1 MTSRTDIVHSQARTR
16 RTRLRAAASG
26 VALASLVSGTAYAAT
41 YEYTSTYQ
49 SNLAQIGIDK
59 TWHDWFY
66 TVYVAPNAPDPNVVI
81 AILDGKAD
89 VNHVDL
95 KGRESVI
102 LVYGGNY
109 RKADNHGTHVSG
121 IAGASQNGTGVVGV
135 NPFATLL
142 SIPVF
147 DSRGWVATDLGKKAL
162 DAAVANGARVVN
174 MSYGPTTKGDVFLN
188 GELNLFKNYNGSM
201 VLVRAAGNS
210 GVNAL
215 SEAYSGNAS
224 VDLNGLLI
232 VGSVGANNTISSFSN
247 RPGAACIGACG
258 AGNANAM
265 MNFWLMAPG
274 ENILSDL
281 PNNYLGYMSGTSMAA
296 PHVTGAASLVF
307 QTALAGNTMLTP
319 GDVAGILKC
328 TAKDL
333 GAPGVDAI
341 YGNGLLDVKAALGPC
356 GAVSI
361 PTGSSV
367 YAEAIAG
374 LPEEPRGRAASAS
387 SLTTSSLM
395 GSQAIE
401 GALSGM
407 MVLDE
412 YKRAFVVESPK
423 LSPSLSSVF
432 ANNFVQE
439 LNGQVGA
446 VTTELYRDGENAMS
460 LTSQSDFARGGFRV
474 VSVERGSLRYDAGLG
489 AANAYFTGMTAQA
502 GYEKSFSRTMAEQFF
517 MGAGDPGLSLNQ
529 SIFFGSDWSAAP
541 GLTLSTLYVRTTPS
555 AFEYVPDHI
564 AAALWDQQRTSSLA
578 KFGAR
583 YALTDRVSAG
593 LSYGLLQ
600 EQGQLLGM
608 QAGGAFSMGDGI
620 THIGSANLN
629 AAITSKASVSVFAEE
644 SRTTGS
650 ANNSSIFSI
659 ADSWTGSKYGLSLS
673 QSGMFGTSGSVRLTL
688 VRPWQVDQGSLRIH
702 LPVGREL
709 DGTVN
714 YDDRIVS
721 IAQDQMPWEMRLSY
735 LGGSNAL
742 AYGAELRMS
751 DRSFMDQ
758 SMREVSL
765 AAALRWSF

>member
-1 MTSRTDIVHSQARTR
+1 MISRTTIRTARKFMT
-16 RTRLRAAASG
+16 AASG
-26 VALASLVSGTAYAAT
+26 VALASALGGTAYAAT

-66 TVYVAPNAPDPNVVI
+66 TMYVAPNAPDPNVVI

-89 VNHVDL
+89 ANHVDL
-95 KGRESVI
+95 KGRETVI

-109 RKADNHGTHVSG
+109 RKTDNHGTHVSG

-162 DAAVANGARVVN
+162 DAALANGARVVN

-188 GELNLFKNYNGSM
+188 GELNLFKNYNASM

-210 GVNAL
+210 GVNVL
-215 SEAYSGNAS
+215 PEAYSGNAS
-224 VDLNGLLI
+224 VDLSGLLI
-232 VGSVGANNTISSFSN
+232 VGSVGATNTISSFSN
-247 RPGAACIGACG
+247 RPGTACIGACG
-258 AGNANAM
+258 TGSLNAM
-265 MNFWLMAPG
+265 KNFWIMAPG

-307 QTALAGNTMLTP
+307 QTALAGNTVLTP

-333 GAPGVDAI
+333 GTPGADAV
-341 YGNGLLDVKAALGPC
+341 YGWGLLDVKAALGPC
-356 GAVSI
+356 GGVSLASGA
-361 PTGSSV
+361 TVDSG
-367 YAEAIAG
+367 AESI
-374 LPEEPRGRAASAS
+374 AS
-387 SLTTSSLM
+387 SRLSRSSLM
-395 GSQAIE
+395 EPRAVE

-412 YKRAFVVESPK
+412 YKRAFVVENPK

-432 ANNFVQE
+432 STNFVQE

-446 VTTELYRDGENAMS
+446 VTMELYRDGENAMS

-474 VSVERGSLRYDAGLG
+474 VSVERGDLRYDAGLG
-489 AANAYFTGMTAQA
+489 AASAYFTGMTAQA
-502 GYEKSFSRTMAEQFF
+502 GDEETFSRAMAEQFF

-529 SIFFGSDWSAAP
+529 SMFLGSDWGAGR
-541 GLTLSTLYVRTTPS
+541 GLTLSALYVRTTPS
-555 AFEYVPDHI
+555 AFDYVPDHI
-564 AAALWDQQRTSSLA
+564 AAALWDQQLTSSLA

-608 QAGGAFSMGDGI
+608 QAGGAFSMGDGV

-629 AAITSKASVSVFAEE
+629 AAIASKTSLSVFAEE

-650 ANNSSIFSI
+650 ANNGSIFSI

-673 QSGMFGTSGSVRLTL
+673 QSGVFGSNGSVRLTL
-688 VRPWQVDQGSLRIH
+688 VRPWQVDDGSLHIH

-721 IAQDQMPWEMRLSY
+721 IAQDHTPWEMRLSY
-735 LGGSNAL
+735 LGGGNAL

-758 SMREVSL
+758 SVREVSL